1 MTGMSQYMC
10 IPLKNVISQLGC
22 TYQSSHKNPLNFGET
37 KHTKFIT
44 MSMLIINVSPAT
56 DSTWYVCQTC
66 AFLTQRESFLYKINR
81 ANWAPNEESRICSA
95 HFVEGWHSDDP
106 NDVNYRPTLFSYKEK
121 IPSESETH
129 RSDRHTKWNLLQVI
143 H

>member
-1 MTGMSQYMC
+1 MVTHCVAYRWRWSNRQN
-10 IPLKNVISQLGC
+10 K
-22 TYQSSHKNPLNFGET
+22 ET
-37 KHTKFIT
+37 KEKKI
-44 MSMLIINVSPAT
+44 
-56 DSTWYVCQTC
+56 
-66 AFLTQRESFLYKINR
+66 SFFRFPKDAKKRKGWVTAVNR
-81 ANWAPNEESRICSA
+81 TNWAPNEESRICSA

-129 RSDRHTKWNLLQVI
+129 RSDRHTKRNLMQVI